1 MASHRACT
9 GDRIGSFVFE
19 YEPAS
24 MRATRPRACD
34 IVSALELLITLNESL
49 TGSTLGKIVRLL
61 VRMISGEREQ
71 LLDID
76 ATDFNKWKCSI
87 GFRFVLKE
95 K

>member
-1 MASHRACT
+1 VRCGISVGIADHSQR
-9 GDRIGSFVFE
+9 
-19 YEPAS
+19 
-24 MRATRPRACD
+24 
-34 IVSALELLITLNESL
+34 VSDWIDPE
-49 TGSTLGKIVRLL
+49 KIVQLL